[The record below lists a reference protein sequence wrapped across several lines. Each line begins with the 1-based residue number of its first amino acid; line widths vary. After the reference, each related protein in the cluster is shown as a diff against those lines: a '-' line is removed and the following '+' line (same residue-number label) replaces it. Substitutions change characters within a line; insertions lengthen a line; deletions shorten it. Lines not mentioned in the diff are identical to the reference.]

1 MKIISRAEGEGAV
14 DVFTKQWIHF
24 KKIVKLS
31 LQVCLSKSLEKIF
44 RNKQYSKI
52 KKKTF

>member
-24 KKIVKLS
+24 KKKH
-31 LQVCLSKSLEKIF
+31 C
-44 RNKQYSKI
+44 KI
-52 KKKTF
+52 KLASLSFKITGKDFQKQTI